1 MAEHRVAPPAPPPSL
16 SPAVAENTE
25 QWLESTLEQVFI
37 SPRVVDERAYDELA
51 GSLRSL
57 MKDAAG
63 QSRALVSTTTEVK
76 LLGDQLREATSQ
88 LQAKVE
94 TAVRVIPTLDQRVAK
109 AEALL
114 EVTGKEL
121 ASKVTA
127 MQEAAARAVPIE
139 RERITLQLRSQAAQ
153 VYEEV
158 VGEQVRLLRERLEQ
172 ELAAGKRQASEQ
184 SNAILALIEGAQ
196 AELDKSITAF
206 EERSWALTKKME
218 EGFGR
223 LDALTARLD
232 AACQRAEGSLA
243 GLETL
248 TARAETAQSALEST
262 VTEAGVRLGAGMTE
276 AERRAEAITA
286 RANEALAA
294 LAARIDEARPLQE
307 TVLRVPDEEALKSL
321 GLWLQ
326 QLIVKGDQIGRGLDT
341 LLRRAQSGEA

>member
-1 MAEHRVAPPAPPPSL
+1 MAEQRVEA
-16 SPAVAENTE
+16 AVAEGTE
-25 QWLESTLEQVFI
+25 RWLDSTLEQVFL
-37 SPRVVDERAYDELA
+37 SPRVVDERAYEELA
-51 GSLRSL
+51 GSLRAL

-63 QSRALVSTTTEVK
+63 QSRALVNTTTEVK

-121 ASKVTA
+121 ASKVAA
-127 MQEAAARAVPIE
+127 MQDAASRAVPVE
-139 RERITLQLRSQAAQ
+139 RERIAVQLRAEAGKL
-153 VYEEV
+153 YDEV
-158 VGEQVRLLRERLEQ
+158 VTEHVRLLRERLEQ
-172 ELAAGKRQASEQ
+172 ELATSKKQAAEQ

-206 EERSWALTKKME
+206 EERSWALTRKME

-232 AACQRAEGSLA
+232 AACARAEGALG
-243 GLETL
+243 GLEPL
-248 TARAETAQSALEST
+248 AVRAEAAQSALEST
-262 VTEAGVRLGAGMTE
+262 VTEAGVRLGAGMTQ
-276 AERRAEAITA
+276 AERRAEVITA
-286 RANEALAA
+286 RANEAVATLAA
-294 LAARIDEARPLQE
+294 KIEEARPLQE
-307 TVLRVPDEEALKSL
+307 TVLRVPDEESLKSL

-326 QLIVKGDQIGRGLDT
+326 QLIVKGDQIGRGLDA
-341 LLRRAQSGEA
+341 LLRRAEGER

>member
-1 MAEHRVAPPAPPPSL
+1 MAEQRVEA
-16 SPAVAENTE
+16 AVAEGTE
-25 QWLESTLEQVFI
+25 RWLDSTLEQVFL
-37 SPRVVDERAYDELA
+37 SPRVVDERAYEELA
-51 GSLRSL
+51 GSLRAL

-76 LLGDQLREATSQ
+76 LLGDQLREATGQ
-88 LQAKVE
+88 LEAKVQ

-121 ASKVTA
+121 ASKVAA
-127 MQEAAARAVPIE
+127 MQEAAARAVPVE
-139 RERITLQLRSQAAQ
+139 RERIAVQLRAEAAKL
-153 VYEEV
+153 YEEV
-158 VGEQVRLLRERLEQ
+158 TGEQVRLLRERLEQ
-172 ELAAGKRQASEQ
+172 ELASGRQQASEQ

-196 AELDKSITAF
+196 SELDKSITAF

-223 LDALTARLD
+223 LEALTARID
-232 AACQRAEGSLA
+232 AACQRAESSLA
-243 GLETL
+243 ALEGL

-262 VTEAGVRLGAGMTE
+262 VTEAGVHLGAGMSE

-286 RANEALAA
+286 RANDALAA

-326 QLIVKGDQIGRGLDT
+326 QLIVKGDQIGRGLDV
-341 LLRRAQSGEA
+341 LLRRAEGER